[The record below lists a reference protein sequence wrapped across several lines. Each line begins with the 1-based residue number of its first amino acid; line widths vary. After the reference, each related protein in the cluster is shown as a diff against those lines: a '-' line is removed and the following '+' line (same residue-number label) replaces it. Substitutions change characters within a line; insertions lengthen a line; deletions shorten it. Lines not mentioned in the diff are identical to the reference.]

1 LINEV
6 QDVRRTILL
15 DAVTVLIERGIYK
28 DREAL
33 VYTALECLLSHRMI
47 LYYACERLSLRR

>member
-1 LINEV
+1 MSEE
-6 QDVRRTILL
+6 TTLL

-33 VYTALECLLSHRMI
+33 VHDALRVAPEQ
-47 LYYACERLSLRR
+47 A